1 MKLYRA
7 IVNNT
12 HDHYDDPGFALYY
25 QEHEVIRETPAF
37 YIIKINGKEKRIGKK
52 SKSQFAAPTK
62 EKALMDAFYRNLR
75 HRSILNSR
83 MEYAKKVRD
92 FIKEQINTL

>member
-52 SKSQFAAPTK
+52 SGLMLVSKEFNFLLTK
-62 EKALMDAFYRNLR
+62 ML
-75 HRSILNSR
+75 
-83 MEYAKKVRD
+83 
-92 FIKEQINTL
+92 